1 MFCIILVKAVKTSSA
16 ANHCV
21 LQYFWYISCLCKGIF
36 FSQLARQGAMHVW
49 LVGLSS
55 LLIKCIHET
64 SDHLL
69 ATHILVMVPPDER
82 VHVIHYQ
89 RIEGIVWVLIVP
101 ADDLLGDVGLQMDR
115 KNKE

>member
-1 MFCIILVKAVKTSSA
+1 
-16 ANHCV
+16 
-21 LQYFWYISCLCKGIF
+21 
-36 FSQLARQGAMHVW
+36 MHVW

-64 SDHLL
+64 SDRPL
-69 ATHILVMVPPDER
+69 AAHILVMVPPDER

-89 RIEGIVWVLIVP
+89 RIEGIVWVFCVP

-115 KNKE
+115 RNTKMRNSV